1 MLGAFYAL
9 LAAASFGLNNAS
21 ARRGV
26 IGGSAVQGLAI
37 TVPLGMLMFVPAT
50 IIAGEMA
57 DWGAF
62 TPLQLLLLS
71 GSGFAHFVWGR
82 YFNIKS
88 LEAIGTNLAGPVQ
101 QSQHPIALVL
111 AIFFLGETLTPMK
124 IVGILLIAMGPV
136 VMLRQRSAAKV
147 LAPQPPLAS
156 DGAPDSAETKPAKPV
171 FEPRMAEGYFYA
183 LMAGLGFGAS
193 PVLFAAGI
201 GDSGLSMLGGLISF
215 IAATLVVGLIVML
228 PGQFRDLRNMH
239 RASIPWFLVTAA
251 ATFGSQFFRYLALAI
266 APVTVVQPIQSLSL
280 IFRSIFGYF
289 ISREYE
295 RLDRGVYY
303 GLALAFIGALVLG
316 IGDEAVRRY
325 VALPPWLAEIAAWT
339 WP

>member
-50 IIAGEMA
+50 IIAGEMGL
-57 DWGAF
+57 WSAF
-62 TPLQLLLLS
+62 TPLQLVYLS
-71 GSGFAHFVWGR
+71 ASGFAHFVWGR

-136 VMLRQRSAAKV
+136 IMLRQRSAAKV
-147 LAPQPPLAS
+147 LAPQAI
-156 DGAPDSAETKPAKPV
+156 APDSAETKPAKPV
-171 FEPRMAEGYFYA
+171 FEPRMAEGYFHA

-201 GDSGLSMLGGLISF
+201 GDTGLSMLGGLISF
-215 IAATLVVGLIVML
+215 IAATLVVAVIVML

-239 RASIPWFLVTAA
+239 RASIPWFLVTAL

-303 GLALAFIGALVLG
+303 GLALAFLGALVLG
-316 IGDEAVRRY
+316 IGDAALRRY
-325 VALPPWLAEIAAWT
+325 VTLPPWLAEIAAWT

>member
-9 LAAASFGLNNAS
+9 LSAAAFGLNNAS

-50 IIAGEMA
+50 IVAGEIGLW
-57 DWGAF
+57 DAF
-62 TPLQLLLLS
+62 SPLQWVFLS
-71 GSGFAHFVWGR
+71 ASGFAHFVWGR

-101 QSQHPIALVL
+101 QSQHPIALLL
-111 AIFFLGETLTPMK
+111 AIAFLGETLTPMK

-136 VMLRQRSAAKV
+136 VMLRHRGAAPK
-147 LAPQPPLAS
+147 Q
-156 DGAPDSAETKPAKPV
+156 TKSV
-171 FEPRMAEGYFYA
+171 FVPRMAEGYFYA

-201 GDSGLSMLGGLISF
+201 GDTGLSMLGGLISF
-215 IAATLVVGLIVML
+215 IAATFVVGLIVFL
-228 PGQFRDLRNMH
+228 PGQLRDLRAMN
-239 RASIPWFLVTAA
+239 RASIPWFLVTAL
-251 ATFGSQFFRYLALAI
+251 ATFGAQVVRYLALGI

-289 ISREYE
+289 LSREYE

-303 GLALAFIGALVLG
+303 GLGLAFSGALVLA
-316 IGDEAVRRY
+316 IGDVAVRHY
-325 VALPPWLAEIAAWT
+325 LTLPPWLAEIAVWS

>member
-1 MLGAFYAL
+1 MLGALYAL

-26 IGGSAVQGLAI
+26 IGGSAIQGLAI

-50 IIAGEMA
+50 FIAGEMGL
-57 DWGAF
+57 WTAF
-62 TPLQLLLLS
+62 TPMQWLFLS
-71 GSGFAHFVWGR
+71 GAGFAHFVWGR

-101 QSQHPIALVL
+101 QSQHPIALFL
-111 AIFFLGETLTPMK
+111 AIVFLGETLTAVK
-124 IVGILLIAMGPV
+124 VVGILLIAMGPV
-136 VMLRQRSAAKV
+136 VMLKTKKPAKV
-147 LAPQPPLAS
+147 LAPQPVAA
-156 DGAPDSAETKPAKPV
+156 DAGEVKAAAKPV
-171 FEPRMAEGYFYA
+171 FKPRMAEGYFHA
-183 LMAGLGFGAS
+183 FMAGLGFGAS

-201 GDSGLSMLGGLISF
+201 GDTGLAMIGGLISF
-215 IAATLVVGLIVML
+215 IAATIIVGLIL
-228 PGQFRDLRNMH
+228 LYPGQIKKLRATPA
-239 RASIPWFLVTAA
+239 ASIPWFLVTAL

-280 IFRSIFGYF
+280 IFRMIFGYF
-289 ISREYE
+289 ISRDYE
-295 RLDRGVYY
+295 RLDAGVFY
-303 GLALAFIGALVLG
+303 GLALAFSGAVVLA

-325 VALPPWLAEIAAWT
+325 IALPDWLMPLAAWT

>member
-50 IIAGEMA
+50 IIAGEIGMW
-57 DWGAF
+57 DAF
-62 TPLQLLLLS
+62 TPLQWLFLS
-71 GSGFAHFVWGR
+71 ASGFAHFVWGR

-101 QSQHPIALVL
+101 QSQHPIALML
-111 AIFFLGETLTPMK
+111 AIVFLGETLTPMK
-124 IVGILLIAMGPV
+124 IVGILLIAMGPI
-136 VMLRQRSAAKV
+136 VMLRHRSE
-147 LAPQPPLAS
+147 APKQ
-156 DGAPDSAETKPAKPV
+156 AKPLFV
-171 FEPRMAEGYFYA
+171 PRMAEGYFHA

-215 IAATLVVGLIVML
+215 IAATFVVGLIVLL
-228 PGQFRDLRNMH
+228 PGQLRDLRAMN
-239 RASIPWFLVTAA
+239 RASIPWFLVTAL
-251 ATFGSQFFRYLALAI
+251 ATFSSQFFRYLALGI

-289 ISREYE
+289 ISRDYE

-303 GLALAFIGALVLG
+303 GLALAFSGALVLAV
-316 IGDEAVRRY
+316 GDEAVRRFLT
-325 VALPPWLAEIAAWT
+325 LPPWLAGIAAWT